1 MHIQETYDGER
12 LERNGEWLSSL
23 QNGAKV
29 FKMKYYVDDQTEYG
43 VFFIKMNGE
52 KFYFDEFLI
61 EKDFTNKQNQR
72 TIPR

>member
-1 MHIQETYDGER
+1 M
-12 LERNGEWLSSL
+12 

-52 KFYFDEFLI
+52 KFYFVEFLSK
-61 EKDFTNKQNQR
+61 KDFTNKQNQR
-72 TIPR
+72 IDKYISTIQTN